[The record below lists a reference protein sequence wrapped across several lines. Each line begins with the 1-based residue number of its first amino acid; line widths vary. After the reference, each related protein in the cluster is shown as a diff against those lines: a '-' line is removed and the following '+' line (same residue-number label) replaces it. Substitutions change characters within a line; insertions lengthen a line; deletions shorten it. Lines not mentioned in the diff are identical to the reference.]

1 MELATMDDVLR
12 DDLPPRVPAES
23 DEEEEEEVSVK
34 EHDVEFNVE
43 KELAERKLINLFLLS
58 VVGLIR
64 TVGFINMLILPNEW
78 R

>member
-34 EHDVEFNVE
+34 EHDVEFDVE
-43 KELAERKLINLFLLS
+43 KELAERKFIIILI
-58 VVGLIR
+58 
-64 TVGFINMLILPNEW
+64 INNVSW
-78 R
+78 NNNNCRV